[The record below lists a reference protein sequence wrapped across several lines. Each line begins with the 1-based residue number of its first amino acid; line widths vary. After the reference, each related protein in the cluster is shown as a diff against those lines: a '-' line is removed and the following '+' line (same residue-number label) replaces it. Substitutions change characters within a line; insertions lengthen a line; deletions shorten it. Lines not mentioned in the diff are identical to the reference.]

1 MEFGYLEPRHHQ
13 WYAPPFSLHYTGNRW
28 KSHIFDTQAAKAGNR
43 AGAES
48 SEGAAELVECDPVF
62 CYRVGGGPSSP
73 SCKRQKTT
81 EFATRNANEGEKKK

>member
-48 SEGAAELVECDPVF
+48 SEGAAELGAAVECDPVF
-62 CYRVGGGPSSP
+62 SLSGRGRPLFSFM
-73 SCKRQKTT
+73 QKTT
-81 EFATRNANEGEKKK
+81 EFAT